1 MTTPLEQEIATYA
14 AANPKSGA
22 LHERAVKFMPGGDTR
37 NSIFWD
43 PFPIYVV
50 DGDGTILTD
59 ADGNKRTDMVNNMT
73 TLILGHRPAEVTAAL
88 AEQVNHGVSFPAPN
102 PAVVRW
108 AELMCERVPS
118 LDKVRFVNTGTE
130 ATLNAIRAARAFT
143 GKQKLVKCEGAYHG
157 NHDAIQISVT
167 PPLDLAGD
175 AESPEAIAAF
185 PGIAKAAVDDIY
197 ITPFNDIVSAERVI
211 REHADELAAVIV
223 EPVNGQCGMVP
234 GTTEFLEGL
243 RRITDELGIL
253 LIFDEVI
260 AFRIA
265 YGGAQ
270 DYYGIAPDL
279 TCFGKVI
286 GGGMPVGAF
295 GGRDDIM
302 AMWDPS
308 DGGSTVQHAGTF
320 NGNPMTASAGVATL
334 ESLTPDRYEYLE
346 TLGESMRTKLRA
358 LFAELEVPMGVTGVA
373 SLFALQF
380 TSTEV
385 VDYRTFSTNDKIM
398 MQTMFIGL
406 LNEGFLM
413 SNRCAGNV
421 SLVHTEDDVDAFVT
435 AVGNVLKR
443 AGYA

>member
-197 ITPFNDIVSAERVI
+197 ITPFNDIVSAETVI

-334 ESLTPDRYEYLE
+334 ESLTPDRYKYLE

-358 LFAELEVPMGVTGVA
+358 LFAELEVPMGVTGIA

-443 AGYA
+443 TGYA